1 MDEYVPSSTGSLV
14 PLTHLAGTYYKDRRA
29 GCFQCFVTVPA
40 HTVLPIPS
48 NLTSEESSCLGVAAL
63 TAAMTL
69 WRWLEVP
76 GSPIPQQSTISPSG
90 YLLIWG
96 GSTVTAQFA
105 IQLATLAGLKV
116 ITVTSLKT
124 RCLAENLGA
133 THTVVRDNKSCD
145 EIVAEILQLTNGE
158 PITRAIDL
166 VGNTTAA
173 HCLKALSATSSKSLF
188 APLAMLSSSAVIPD
202 NVSVQTV
209 EMKQFVLN
217 PASRVYATELNRLVE
232 SRNISLPSITILEGG
247 WEQVLEGLDRL
258 KGGDMAGKKM
268 VVRIL

>member
-1 MDEYVPSSTGSLV
+1 LDEYVFRSTGPNVKLIRFS
-14 PLTHLAGTYYKDRRA
+14 GTYYKDRRA
-29 GCFQCFVTVPA
+29 GCFQRFITVPA

-48 NLTSEESSCLGVAAL
+48 NLTFEESSCLGVAAL

-76 GSPIPQQSTISPSG
+76 GSPIPQQSTISQSG

-105 IQLATLAGLKV
+105 IQIATLAGLKA
-116 ITVTSLKT
+116 ITVTSSKT
-124 RCLAENLGA
+124 RHLAVSLGA
-133 THTVVRDNKSCD
+133 THSVVRDNKTGD
-145 EIVAEILQLTNGE
+145 EIVAEILQLTGGE

-173 HCLKALSATSSKSLF
+173 YCLKALSATSSKSLF
-188 APLAMLSSSAVIPD
+188 APLAMLSSSAIIPE

-217 PASRVYATELNRLVE
+217 PASRSYATELNRLVE
-232 SRNISLPSITILEGG
+232 SGNIVLPNITVLEGG
-247 WEQVLEGLDRL
+247 WEQVLDGLDRL